1 MNKYNKFFG
10 ERILFYYKISF
21 FYHKIWLFAQNFQ
34 RKHVFFTFRRSA
46 KGVLHLFFSISPNF
60 QWKIS
65 TSFIGELAYFFKESE
80 ISLILSLQGERGI
93 RRLSHIL
100 FLRFSLSPR
109 REEGLDDGLTSFRP
123 PPYGLRPLAVI
134 SKPAVF
140 ASLSRVLSNPLRGFD
155 PLPLKQKE
163 PHKGAL
169 FVSKEREGFEPSV
182 LWQTPDFETGPFDH
196 SGISPRFA
204 QYSKIHS
211 NCL

>member
-80 ISLILSLQGERGI
+80 VSLNLLLAKERDSTSLKGERGI

-100 FLRFSLSPR
+100 FLRFSLSHYERGGIR
-109 REEGLDDGLTSFRP
+109 RRTHFVSLSLSPSLITREGWDKTFTSFHVL
-123 PPYGLRPLAVI
+123 PYGLRPEAAI

-155 PLPLKQKE
+155 P
-163 PHKGAL
+163 
-169 FVSKEREGFEPSV
+169 
-182 LWQTPDFETGPFDH
+182 
-196 SGISPRFA
+196 
-204 QYSKIHS
+204 
-211 NCL
+211 